1 VKDRSEFTAP
11 EPRRHRDTLF
21 ESISHLLP
29 LARRFLSRENRERH
43 REERFFERL
52 FQEMMAD
59 PLIRQRIDAILSVTE
74 HDPILA
80 ASDYEAERDLPGSP
94 RFQESGWWVQM
105 LTRYALGMHYGR
117 GKLVLDSC
125 SGLGWGA
132 YLLDSVAR
140 RVVAVELDR
149 AAIELSGEFW
159 PTTRTHRVRGSALDL
174 CLPDQSHDVALAME
188 SIEHF
193 SQSDIRRYLD
203 ELQRVLKPGGMLVG
217 SSAFPRTLEQAETLC
232 ARNPWHLHIC
242 TRSEME
248 ALLKER
254 FGSWSIAFNGL
265 FFWAR
270 K

>member
-1 VKDRSEFTAP
+1 
-11 EPRRHRDTLF
+11 
-21 ESISHLLP
+21 
-29 LARRFLSRENRERH
+29 
-43 REERFFERL
+43 
-52 FQEMMAD
+52 MMAD
-59 PLIRQRIDAILSVTE
+59 PLIRRRIDAILSVKD
-74 HDPILA
+74 HDPILQ
-80 ASDYEAERDLPGSP
+80 ASGCEAERDLPGSP

-149 AAIELSGEFW
+149 AAIDVSAELW
-159 PTTRTHRVRGSALDL
+159 PTTCTHRVRGSVLDL

-193 SQSDIRRYLD
+193 SRPDIQRYLD

-217 SSAFPRTLEQAETLC
+217 SSVFPQTVEEAETLC

-248 ALLKER
+248 ALLQGR
-254 FGSWSIAFNGL
+254 FESWKIAFNGM

>member
-1 VKDRSEFTAP
+1 MRGRSEFVASW
-11 EPRRHRDTLF
+11 PRQHRDTIL
-21 ESISHLLP
+21 ELISHLP
-29 LARRFLSRENRERH
+29 LFARRFLSRENLERH
-43 REERFFERL
+43 REERFFQTL
-52 FQEMMAD
+52 FQEMMTD
-59 PLIRQRIDAILSVTE
+59 PLIRRRVDAILSVTD

-80 ASDYEAERDLPGSP
+80 ASEYEAERDLPGSP

-159 PTTRTHRVRGSALDL
+159 PTTRTHRVRGSVLEL

-193 SQSDIRRYLD
+193 SQSDIQRYLD

-217 SSAFPRTLEQAETLC
+217 SSVFPQTLEEAETLC